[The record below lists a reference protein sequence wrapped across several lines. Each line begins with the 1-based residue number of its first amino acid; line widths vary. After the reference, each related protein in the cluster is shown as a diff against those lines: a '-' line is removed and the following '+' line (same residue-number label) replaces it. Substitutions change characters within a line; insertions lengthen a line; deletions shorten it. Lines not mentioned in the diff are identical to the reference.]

1 MVGRITL
8 LIICFVACFSTAQ
21 AELSEDKKALVQAL
35 FPSAT
40 ITEEKLTDFPVY
52 PVYQLAAVARPGL
65 HWPLEAKP

>member
-21 AELSEDKKALVQAL
+21 AELSEDKKALIQAL

-40 ITEEKLTDFPVY
+40 ITEEKLT
-52 PVYQLAAVARPGL
+52 RPGL